1 MRVKICGLTNAED
14 AQYAVQCGADA
25 LGFVFYQKSPR
36 YIDPESVKRIISE
49 LPPFVTTVGLFVNES
64 LDRIAQIVNDCRL
77 DRVQLHGEELPAD
90 CDQLPFRVIKAI
102 RIGQNFS
109 VQNLTAYSVSA
120 FLLDAYVPGQPGGT
134 GQRCDWGVASK
145 VARKYTTILA
155 GGLDP
160 ENIVQAIQQVAPYG
174 VDVSSGVENEPGK
187 KSQQK
192 ISQFIRLAKGAI

>member
-25 LGFVFYQKSPR
+25 LGFVFYPKSPR
-36 YIDPESVKRIISE
+36 YIDPECVKKIISD
-49 LPPFVTTVGLFVNES
+49 LPPFVTTVGLFVDES
-64 LDRIAQIVNDCRL
+64 LDRIAQIVKDCRL
-77 DRVQLHGEELPAD
+77 DRVQLHGEESPAH
-90 CDQLPFRVIKAI
+90 CNQLPFRVIKAV
-102 RIGQNFS
+102 RLSQDFNVQSLQDFS
-109 VQNLTAYSVSA
+109 ASA

-134 GQRCDWGVASK
+134 GQRCDWGVASI

-155 GGLDP
+155 GGLNP

-187 KSQQK
+187 KCQMK
-192 ISQFIRLAKGAI
+192 VAQFISLAKGTV